1 MDTGLPGSTSGGSTS
16 NLFSKASGLC
26 FPWDNKF
33 FEIVGDPNWEVI
45 AAPAWNLDTDTL
57 VNEIPGNAQNVRDS
71 VTELLSG

>member
-1 MDTGLPGSTSGGSTS
+1 MIKRIFFQIS

-45 AAPAWNLDTDTL
+45 AAHAGDMDTDAL
-57 VNEIPGNAQNVRDS
+57 VGEIMSEAQNVKDS
-71 VTELLSG
+71 VKELLSG